1 QAGSLTLANAVNAGS
16 ATVRLNA
23 ATAVTQT
30 AGGAGAVTGGSL
42 AVLANGNIDLCEVA
56 NTVSGTFAASDT
68 GAGAFVRF
76 LDTGSFTVGAV
87 AGDVC
92 AAGATGVTTTNSAA
106 APFAND
112 IDLVSQAGSLTLAN
126 AVNAGSATVRLN
138 AGTSVT
144 QTAGGAGAVTASSL
158 AVVAAGNVDLCE
170 VANTVSGTFAAL
182 DTAAGAFV
190 RFLDSGSFTVGLV
203 ASDVCAA

>member
-1 QAGSLTLANAVNAGS
+1 AFVRFLDTGSFTVGAVGCAVCAAGATGVTTTDSAAAPFANDIDLVSQAGSLTLANAVNAGS

-87 AGDVC
+87 
-92 AAGATGVTTTNSAA
+92 
-106 APFAND
+106 
-112 IDLVSQAGSLTLAN
+112 
-126 AVNAGSATVRLN
+126 
-138 AGTSVT
+138 
-144 QTAGGAGAVTASSL
+144 
-158 AVVAAGNVDLCE
+158 
-170 VANTVSGTFAAL
+170 
-182 DTAAGAFV
+182 
-190 RFLDSGSFTVGLV
+190 
-203 ASDVCAA
+203 